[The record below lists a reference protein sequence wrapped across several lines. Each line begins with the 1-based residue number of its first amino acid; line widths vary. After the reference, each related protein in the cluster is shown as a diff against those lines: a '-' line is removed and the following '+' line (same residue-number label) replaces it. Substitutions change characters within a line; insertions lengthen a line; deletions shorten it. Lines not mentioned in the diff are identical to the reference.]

1 MQSHFIVTP
10 VRNAVRTIDAT
21 IWSIVS
27 QVGDIRIH
35 YHVQD
40 GQSNDGTLE
49 KLEVWARRLEGIEG
63 NLPARVI
70 FTFGSEPDNG
80 MYDAICKGFARMD
93 IPADAFMSWCN
104 ADDALW
110 PGALD
115 AVVRLGND
123 LPTVDWIMGWQAW
136 FDDNNRF
143 TAIDR
148 NPHFPYA
155 VVAAGLADGIHW
167 QFIQQ
172 ESTFWRK
179 RLWDKVGGVNPSLR
193 LAGDWDL
200 WYRFASHA
208 SLVHAQ
214 RQLGAFFVRPGQQSS
229 NLQAYWAEVNRLVP
243 MAVRQN
249 NLRKSSQDE
258 LGLVTIPIA
267 TPAPNKSWQL
277 GVRTC
282 KWRARMFAH
291 FLRRSPV
298 VLPLMTRLFCKLWRL
313 ECYAE

>member
-1 MQSHFIVTP
+1 MHAHYIVTP

-27 QVGDIRIH
+27 QAGDIHIH

-40 GQSNDGTLE
+40 GQSSDGTLE
-49 KLEVWARRLEGIEG
+49 KIGAWAERVEKIQGE
-63 NLPARVI
+63 LPARVT
-70 FTFGSEPDNG
+70 FTYASEAVNG
-80 MYDAICKGFARMD
+80 MYDAIRKGFARMN

-123 LPTVDWIMGWQAW
+123 LANVDWIMGWQAW
-136 FDDNNRF
+136 FDDHGRL

-148 NPHFPYA
+148 NPRFPRPI
-155 VVAAGLADGIHW
+155 VAAGLADGIHW

-179 RLWDKVGGVNPSLR
+179 RLWDKVGGLNPSLR

-200 WYRFASHA
+200 WYRFAGHA

-214 RQLGAFFVRPGQQSS
+214 RQLGAFFVRPGQQSAD
-229 NLQAYWAEVNRLVP
+229 LHAYWAEVNRLVS
-243 MAVRQN
+243 MVAR
-249 NLRKSSQDE
+249 REKFRRSSVD
-258 LGLVTIPIA
+258 GRSLVTIPIA
-267 TPAPNKSWQL
+267 TEGANRVWRL
-277 GVRTC
+277 EERTC
-282 KWRARMFAH
+282 RPRAILLARL
-291 FLRRSPV
+291 LRRSPV
-298 VLPLMTRLFCKLWRL
+298 VFPLMTRLFCKLW
-313 ECYAE
+313 

>member
-1 MQSHFIVTP
+1 MHDHYIVTP

-27 QVGDIRIH
+27 QAGDIHIH

-49 KLEVWARRLEGIEG
+49 KIEAWAQRFEKVKGD
-63 NLPARVI
+63 LPAQVT
-70 FTFGSEPDNG
+70 FTFASEADNG
-80 MYDAICKGFARMD
+80 MYDAIRKGFARMD
-93 IPADAFMSWCN
+93 VPADAFMSWCN

-115 AVVRLGND
+115 SVVCLGND
-123 LPTVDWIMGWQAW
+123 LPAVDWIMGWQAW
-136 FDDNNRF
+136 FDDNSRF

-148 NPHFPYA
+148 NPHFPRSI
-155 VVAAGLADGIHW
+155 VAAGLADGIHW

-179 RLWDKVGGVNPSLR
+179 RLWDKVGGLNPSLR

-200 WYRFASHA
+200 WYRFAGHA

-214 RQLGAFFVRPGQQSS
+214 RQLGAFFVRPGQQSAS
-229 NLQAYWAEVNRLVP
+229 IQAYWAEVNRLVP
-243 MAVRQN
+243 MAERQKN
-249 NLRKSSQDE
+249 FRRSSQDGR
-258 LGLVTIPIA
+258 GLVTIPIA
-267 TPAPNKSWQL
+267 TQGPNRIWML
-277 GVRTC
+277 EERTC
-282 KWRARMFAH
+282 RPRAIMFSRL
-291 FLRRSPV
+291 LRRFPV
-298 VLPLMTRLFCKLWRL
+298 VPLMTKLFCKLW
-313 ECYAE
+313 